1 MAYLFH
7 GSQPDVPNQPHCRTS
22 TDQHLRT
29 SKMCENLNLQIKRLT
44 RVIGLSPNENSVLRL
59 VTAVL
64 IEASEEWKP
73 ANPTSLSSRHML

>member
-1 MAYLFH
+1 
-7 GSQPDVPNQPHCRTS
+7 
-22 TDQHLRT
+22 
-29 SKMCENLNLQIKRLT
+29 MCENLNLQIKRLT